1 MATTLNQN
9 GVRDEDSLRFFHVLS
24 SRDPNT
30 RKHSFDMIRMTLDA
44 WANGYGS
51 PKDQILVGNGNPLP
65 INPLVEEHLPDILRL
80 STNCPFE
87 DVREW
92 CSNLLADIQVSFCVD
107 LIVLHGFSFREIC
120 PNLTRKRVIWLA
132 FHFPHNLVEL
142 PLS

>member
-30 RKHSFDMIRMTLDA
+30 RKHSFDMIRLTLDA

-107 LIVLHGFSFREIC
+107 LIVLHGFSFRGHLSKSYKETC
-120 PNLTRKRVIWLA
+120 HLA
-132 FHFPHNLVEL
+132 RISF
-142 PLS
+142 SS

>member
-24 SRDPNT
+24 SRDPNS
-30 RKHSFDMIRMTLDA
+30 RKHGFDMIRMTLDA

-107 LIVLHGFSFREIC
+107 LIVLHVFRFMGIY
-120 PNLTRKRVIWLA
+120 PSLTRKHVIWLA

-142 PLS
+142 TLP

>member
-107 LIVLHGFSFREIC
+107 LIVLHGFSFRGHLSESYKETC
-120 PNLTRKRVIWLA
+120 HLA
-132 FHFPHNLVEL
+132 RISF
-142 PLS
+142 SS

>member
-1 MATTLNQN
+1 MATTPTQN

-30 RKHSFDMIRMTLDA
+30 RKHGFDMIKMTLDA

-51 PKDQILVGNGNPLP
+51 PKDQIFVGNGNPLP

-92 CSNLLADIQVSFCVD
+92 CSNLLADIQVSFCVNC
-107 LIVLHGFSFREIC
+107 LPCFSF
-120 PNLTRKRVIWLA
+120 
-132 FHFPHNLVEL
+132 HGH
-142 PLS
+142 LSKSYKETCH